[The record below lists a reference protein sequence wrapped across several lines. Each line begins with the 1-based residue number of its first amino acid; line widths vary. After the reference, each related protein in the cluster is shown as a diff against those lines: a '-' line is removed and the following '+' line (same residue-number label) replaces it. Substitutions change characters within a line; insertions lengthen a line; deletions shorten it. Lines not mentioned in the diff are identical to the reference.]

1 MSSCLLSVRTGAVA
15 PLGPDGVPSGFVKQA
30 RAGAVRVAYL
40 GLEGDRQADLTVHG
54 GAEKAV
60 YGYAVSHY
68 PAWAADFPAQA
79 ESFTNGAMGENL
91 SVAGLEER
99 DICVGDVHA
108 IGTALLQV
116 CQPRQPC
123 FKLALRHNNNRLPK
137 AMIRSG
143 RAGWYYRVL
152 REGELRAG
160 DAVILHDRLH
170 PDFAF
175 TRLIEIVYR
184 GHATRDELLR
194 MAGMEALASQWREAA
209 ALRLG

>member
-1 MSSCLLSVRTGAVA
+1 
-15 PLGPDGVPSGFVKQA
+15 VPSGFVKHA
-30 RAGAVRVAYL
+30 RAGAVRVTHL

-60 YGYAVSHY
+60 YGYAASHY
-68 PAWAADFPAQA
+68 PAWAAEFPAQA
-79 ESFTNGAMGENL
+79 ENFSNGAMGENL
-91 SVAGLEER
+91 TIAKLEEG
-99 DICVGDVHA
+99 DIYVGDVHA

-137 AMIRSG
+137 AMVRSG

-152 REGELRAG
+152 REGQLREG
-160 DAVILHDRLH
+160 DTVMLHDRPH

-175 TRLIEIVYR
+175 TRLIEIVYH
-184 GHATRDELLR
+184 GQATREELLR
-194 MAGMEALASQWREAA
+194 MSGMAALASQWREAA